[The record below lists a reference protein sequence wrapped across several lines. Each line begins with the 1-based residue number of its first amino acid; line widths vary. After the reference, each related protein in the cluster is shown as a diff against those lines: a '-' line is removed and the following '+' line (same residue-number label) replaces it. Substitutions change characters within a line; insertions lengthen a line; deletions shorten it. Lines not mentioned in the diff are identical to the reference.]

1 MAQDALSLEVLE
13 GLARAAGVDI
23 TTMPPETLLTG
34 ELAEIWRGV
43 ARLDNLN
50 IQDEL
55 PAFVSLLKE
64 TGDES

>member
-1 MAQDALSLEVLE
+1 MPRDLLSLQVLE

-43 ARLDNLN
+43 ARLDNLS

-64 TGDES
+64 TDDGS

>member
-1 MAQDALSLEVLE
+1 MAQDTLSLEMLE

-34 ELAEIWRGV
+34 ELGEIWRGV
-43 ARLDNLN
+43 AQLDDLS

-55 PAFVSLLKE
+55 PALVSLLKE
-64 TGDES
+64 TDDGS